1 MNINTKKPTLALIA
15 HDKCKNDLVGW
26 ALYNKETLKNFNLI
40 GTGTTGSLVSDALD
54 INVSLM
60 RSGPVGGDLQIGS
73 RIVEGAIDM
82 VVFFWD
88 PLSSQ
93 PHDVDVK
100 ALLRIAVLEDIP
112 IACNRATADH
122 IISSPLN
129 KYSEAADA
137 LLSLT

>member
-1 MNINTKKPTLALIA
+1 MNKPTIALIA
-15 HDKCKNDLVGW
+15 HDNCKDDLVSW
-26 ALYNKETLKNFNLI
+26 ALYNQDTLKNFNLI
-40 GTGTTGSLVSDALD
+40 GTGTTGSLVADALD
-54 INVSLM
+54 VDVSLM

-73 RIVEGAIDM
+73 RIVEGDIDM

-100 ALLRIAVLEDIP
+100 ALLRIAVLEDVP
-112 IACNRATADH
+112 IACNRSTADH

-129 KYSEAADA
+129 RFSRAAND
-137 LLSLT
+137 LVKITV